1 MPYSADLATRARD
14 SLRGQPCLT
23 ERKMFGGIA
32 FMLHGHMC
40 CGVIHADLVLR
51 LGAEGAD
58 EALGQP
64 FTRPMDFTGRPMN
77 GYVYVAPGGTAT
89 AAALH
94 AWVRRAV
101 LFADSLPPKS
111 VAAPRQPRHDAA
123 LRSLPGHATGPSGT
137 ESD

>member
-1 MPYSADLATRARD
+1 MP
-14 SLRGQPCLT
+14 
-23 ERKMFGGIA
+23 
-32 FMLHGHMC
+32 

-64 FTRPMDFTGRPMN
+64 FTRPMDFTGRPTTTVN
-77 GYVYVAPGGTAT
+77 VDVAPGGPAS
-89 AAALH
+89 AAALR

-111 VAAPRQPRHDAA
+111 VAAPRQPRHTRRCGYCRVTPLDRPVQKRDYIGA
-123 LRSLPGHATGPSGT
+123 
-137 ESD
+137 